1 MHSGET
7 TPGAAEQANM
17 WRMAERLFPIF
28 RSICGPGVLRVL
40 QAIGEE
46 LPITVR
52 EYPTGSECGS
62 WIVPKEWEPLEAYLE
77 TLDGRRIIDWKDNG
91 LHVWLFSRTFEGVV
105 GREELLKHVHTR
117 PELPDAVPV
126 RVTFYQEN
134 WGLCMSERQKQAL
147 ADAEYRVVIRTRLFD
162 GQFRIGEAVL
172 PGESPEEIILDSY
185 ICHPLL
191 ANDNQSGV
199 VVAIELF
206 KLISRLPRRRYT
218 YRLVLCPET
227 IGPAVYLH
235 NDPALRG
242 RVVGGY
248 TFVSVGDRGAFHYR
262 SSYGGDSVADRAMR
276 HALRHCG
283 IAGEVEPYDVRSG
296 TTGNEKG
303 YNAPGFMVPVGS
315 LRRSHIGA
323 YPEHCTSYDNLGFMK
338 PDALLDTL
346 KVSWMAIQTL
356 ERTATYKPNFVGE
369 PFLTRYGLF
378 PHGKRKE
385 ERFAWDYLK
394 GFTDGRNSLVDIAD
408 KGGLFVAD
416 LDAAVAGFLEKGLM
430 TEVERASGP
439 GKR

>member
-1 MHSGET
+1 
-7 TPGAAEQANM
+7 M
-17 WRMAERLFPIF
+17 WRLVSRLFPIF
-28 RSICGPGVLRVL
+28 RSISGPGVKRVL
-40 QAIGEE
+40 DAIGEE
-46 LPITVR
+46 LPLTVR
-52 EYPTGSECGS
+52 EYPTGLACGS
-62 WIVPKEWEPLEAYLE
+62 WTVPQEWEPLEAYVE
-77 TLDGRRIIDWKDNG
+77 TLDGRRVLDWKDNG
-91 LHVWLFSRTFEGVV
+91 LHLWLFSRPFEGVV
-105 GREELLKHVHTR
+105 TRAELLKHVHTR

-134 WGLCMSERQKQAL
+134 WGFCMSERQKQAL
-147 ADAEYRVVIRTRLFD
+147 DAEEYRVAVRTRLFD
-162 GQFRIGEAVL
+162 GKLRIGEAVL
-172 PGESPEEIILDSY
+172 PGDSREEILLDSY

-199 VVAIELF
+199 AVAVELF
-206 KLISRLPRRRYT
+206 KLIARLPRRRYT

-235 NDPALRG
+235 QDPGLRE

-248 TFVSVGDRGAFHYR
+248 TFVSVGDSGKFHYR
-262 SSYGGDSVADRAMR
+262 GSYAGDSVADRAMR
-276 HALRHCG
+276 HALYHCG
-283 IAGEVEPYDVRSG
+283 IPGEVEPYDVRSG

-315 LRRSHIGA
+315 LRRTHIGA
-323 YPEHCTSYDNLGFMK
+323 YPEHCTSRDNLDFIK
-338 PDALLDTL
+338 PEAMLGTL
-346 KVSWMAIQTL
+346 KLAWMAVQAL
-356 ERTATYKPNFVGE
+356 ERSATYRPNFVGE

-394 GFTDGRNSLVDIAD
+394 GFTDGRNSLIDIAD

-430 TEVERASGP
+430 EEVPRPQRGSAGDRH
-439 GKR
+439 G